1 MKRML
6 GLWLWAVLA
15 CSAQPVPLLQPQF
28 SDAQPGSEE
37 WTGCW
42 LGCSL
47 ACGLPWR
54 VQASSTLA
62 PQGSHRYDAEQTQD
76 GRAETAWAEGAQG
89 SGQGQWLECRF
100 YGDAKHA
107 VNLSGLSIASGY
119 QKTPDSY
126 LDNARPK
133 SLKLVVNGATWAQ
146 LQLADSPRIQNFSLS
161 DRSLRVGDRLRLVI
175 LEVYPGR
182 KYDDCCITEFVLN
195 GGH

>member
-1 MKRML
+1 MRL
-6 GLWLWAVLA
+6 LLAIWLFALLPTFSQTVPGLE
-15 CSAQPVPLLQPQF
+15 PEF

-54 VQASSTLA
+54 VQASSSLA
-62 PQGSHRYDAEQTQD
+62 AQGSNRYHGELTQD
-76 GRAETAWAEGAQG
+76 GRAETAWAEGAPG
-89 SGQGQWLECRF
+89 SGRGEWLECHF
-100 YGDAKHA
+100 YGQAKSA
-107 VNLSGLSIASGY
+107 INLSGLSIASGY
-119 QKTPDSY
+119 QKSQSSF

-133 SLKLVVNGATWAQ
+133 QLELSVNGIPWAR
-146 LQLADSPRIQNFSLS
+146 LQLADSPKIQNFTLS
-161 DRSLRVGDRLRLVI
+161 GRSLRVGDRLRLTI

>member
-15 CSAQPVPLLQPQF
+15 CSAQPVPVLQPQF

-42 LGCSL
+42 LG
-47 ACGLPWR
+47 
-54 VQASSTLA
+54 
-62 PQGSHRYDAEQTQD
+62 
-76 GRAETAWAEGAQG
+76 G

-100 YGDAKHA
+100 YGEAKHA

-146 LQLADSPRIQNFSLS
+146 LQLADSPI
-161 DRSLRVGDRLRLVI
+161 
-175 LEVYPGR
+175 
-182 KYDDCCITEFVLN
+182 
-195 GGH
+195 